1 MLVNSIAAHA
11 EVVNGT
17 IVLYFECLIRYSRQY
32 VAAQPVRINRLLPR
46 FRLPYLSNTSKIG
59 RKKSMIMAAKIKII
73 GAVGQNGSGKDEV
86 LKYLRLK
93 YGVPFL
99 STGDIVREIA
109 SKEGVEPT
117 RENLGKISDRY
128 FSKLGKG
135 YFVKLLADKIRHTG
149 WKIAGISGIRSLN
162 DVSILKAIFG
172 NDFILIDVHI
182 SDPHVRYSR
191 MAARGEGRDP
201 HSYEQFL
208 QQDRAEE
215 ELFSLK
221 EAEHKADYSITND
234 GTLDDLHRE
243 IDRLVSD
250 KGLLTVQ

>member
-1 MLVNSIAAHA
+1 MS
-11 EVVNGT
+11 
-17 IVLYFECLIRYSRQY
+17 
-32 VAAQPVRINRLLPR
+32 
-46 FRLPYLSNTSKIG
+46 
-59 RKKSMIMAAKIKII
+59 AKVKII

-93 YGVPFL
+93 YSVPFL

-117 RENLGKISDRY
+117 RENLGRISDRH
-128 FSKLGKG
+128 FREFGQG
-135 YFVKLLADKIRHTG
+135 YFVQLLADKIRQTD
-149 WKIAGISGIRSLN
+149 WKVAGISGIRSLN
-162 DVSILKAIFG
+162 DVFILKDIFG
-172 NDFILIDVHI
+172 KDFILINVYI
-182 SDPHVRYSR
+182 TDPHVRYRR
-191 MAARGEGRDP
+191 MTVRGEGRDP

-221 EAEHKADYSITND
+221 EAERLADYSISND

-243 IDRLVSD
+243 IDKLVSD
-250 KGLLTVQ
+250 KSLLAIQ

>member
-1 MLVNSIAAHA
+1 MPAN
-11 EVVNGT
+11 
-17 IVLYFECLIRYSRQY
+17 
-32 VAAQPVRINRLLPR
+32 VR
-46 FRLPYLSNTSKIG
+46 
-59 RKKSMIMAAKIKII
+59 II
-73 GAVGQNGSGKDEV
+73 GAIGQNGSGKDEV

-99 STGDIVREIA
+99 STGDAVREIA
-109 SKEGVEPT
+109 SNEGVEPT

-128 FSKLGKG
+128 FREFGKG
-135 YFVKLLADKIRHTG
+135 YFVKLLADKIRQTG

-162 DVSILKAIFG
+162 DVSILKGIFG
-172 NDFILIDVHI
+172 QDFILIHVYI

-191 MAARGEGRDP
+191 MTARGEGRDP

-208 QQDRAEE
+208 GQDKAEE

-221 EAEHKADYSITND
+221 EAEGLADYSISND

-250 KGLLTVQ
+250 KGLLPARQ